1 MPRLPEARLRCLL
14 RGQHRDHSL
23 AFHTRHLFD
32 FADIDE
38 LLEDIVEDPFAF
50 VDVLQLAAT
59 EEHVHQYLVVVFQE
73 FACLVDLR
81 VHVMIAGLGAD
92 ADFFQL
98 LLMDLGFVLFV
109 GLLIA
114 QFAIVEDLTDGRAL
128 VRGDLNEVESRLAGQ
143 VEGLLRR
150 HDAELL
156 AIDANEADGTD
167 ADLIVDPKAP
177 ILLCVAIAIC
187 WRTNTSIS

>member
-1 MPRLPEARLRCLL
+1 M
-14 RGQHRDHSL
+14 STS
-23 AFHTRHLFD
+23 FF
-32 FADIDE
+32 
-38 LLEDIVEDPFAF
+38 EDVVEDALAL

-59 EEHVHQYLVVVFQE
+59 EQHVDQHLVVVFE
-73 FACLVDLR
+73 ELARLVDLR
-81 VHVMIAGLGAD
+81 VHVVIACLGAH
-92 ADFFQL
+92 ADLFQL

-114 QFAIVEDLTDGRAL
+114 QFAIIEDFTDGRAF
-128 VRGDLNEVESRLAGQ
+128 VGGYLNEVESCLAGQ
-143 VEGLLRR
+143 VDGLLGRY
-150 HDAELL
+150 DAELL
-156 AIDANEADGTD
+156 AVDTDEAHGTD